1 MKFLKRTLPFIL
13 LNILVSAVTIYAVLM
28 LWQRQ
33 NPAPQLATPVLP
45 TQTSPDPKNQPTSTS
60 NPEVIIENVF
70 GAGDINTE
78 YILLRNTGSTPVN
91 LVNWRL
97 TGLNAQQFNFPVI
110 NLNTNG
116 AVRLYSRE
124 GSSSVIELYWGSAS
138 ALWKSGDTLTL
149 TDSEGSQQASFT
161 IP

>member
-13 LNILVSAVTIYAVLM
+13 LNILISAATIYAVLT

-33 NPAPQLATPVLP
+33 NPAPQPATPAAP
-45 TQTSPDPKNQPTSTS
+45 AQTSPDLKTQPTSTGDA
-60 NPEVIIENVF
+60 EVIIENVF

-91 LVNWRL
+91 L
-97 TGLNAQQFNFPVI
+97 
-110 NLNTNG
+110 NTNG
-116 AVRLYSRE
+116 AVRLYSRD

-149 TDSEGSQQASFT
+149 TDPEGAQQASFT